1 MSLLSKNAFICT
13 ETNTLI
19 QEGVQ
24 KLCFICIMSD
34 RMIKSVQGGE
44 SILSLVLLTTTRLN
58 SVYHLIIYSGDNSER
73 SLYERRH

>member
-24 KLCFICIMSD
+24 KLCFVGIMSD
-34 RMIKSVQGGE
+34 RMIKSAQCSVNSRFVIYVMGGGA

-58 SVYHLIIYSGDNSER
+58 SVYHLIIY
-73 SLYERRH
+73 